1 MKLIITHMGYALS
14 KCPSVANH
22 AERLVKKFD
31 EYSVLEIIKEN
42 NSSTILDDY
51 NFIVYSKSGSLQDG
65 HDCVEYPD
73 DWERVKN
80 FLSDSWS
87 FTLIGGAFEACL
99 FTTAKSLADLRPFSK
114 IVFHMP
120 AIYEASVS
128 KLFDET
134 VDLAFNNFKTPL
146 EGIIHSLELKGCEVE
161 IIKR

>member
-80 FLSDSWS
+80 FLSDS
-87 FTLIGGAFEACL
+87 
-99 FTTAKSLADLRPFSK
+99 
-114 IVFHMP
+114 
-120 AIYEASVS
+120 
-128 KLFDET
+128 
-134 VDLAFNNFKTPL
+134 
-146 EGIIHSLELKGCEVE
+146 
-161 IIKR
+161 